1 MSLQK
6 GDLLLLQELPRGKN
20 GWSTWFQDS
29 WMALSHQHKDQW
41 RGTGLL
47 FCKGEWAVLKQWHTM
62 KGSWFRLRR
71 QQDKTD
77 LSFVWVH
84 TISHPGCTVDYF
96 ASQVDDFLR
105 RAPPVKARVVVQ
117 GDTNASLGWSEEAGS
132 VEAVGKDA
140 KSLILL
146 DRFAKVGFGL
156 VAPRSPFRHLPT
168 SRPSSRGVTVRSLTV
183 LHHGGFGTK
192 GLLHIGTPA
201 SHWALTTILQG
212 VFRVV

>member
-1 MSLQK
+1 
-6 GDLLLLQELPRGKN
+6 
-20 GWSTWFQDS
+20 
-29 WMALSHQHKDQW
+29 
-41 RGTGLL
+41 
-47 FCKGEWAVLKQWHTM
+47 M

-77 LSFVWVH
+77 SSFVWVH

-117 GDTNASLGWSEEAGS
+117 GDANASLGWSEEAGS

-156 VAPRSPFRHLPT
+156 VAPRSPLRHLPT
-168 SRPSSRGVTVRSLTV
+168 SRPRQQGRHGKIIDSFASRRLRHEGSITHRASCLT
-183 LHHGGFGTK
+183 LGTDHDPPGGFPGR
-192 GLLHIGTPA
+192 
-201 SHWALTTILQG
+201 LT
-212 VFRVV
+212 